1 MSKRFGIVK
10 VTYEH
15 KWRNGRWKKFKK
27 VGKLMIKVKRQSND
41 HQVVTRGQKKSD
53 VFYHTCSFGKEN
65 VIWLLPILS

>member
-1 MSKRFGIVK
+1 MSKCFGIVK

-41 HQVVTRGQKKSD
+41 HRVVTFGQKRFSM
-53 VFYHTCSFGKEN
+53 
-65 VIWLLPILS
+65 VISYSSTFEYFFLPFFTYA